1 MRWHCFP
8 VCLAFFLALH
18 AMAASA
24 DGSRDT
30 VRTDQTTIGERFID
44 RAYQVVKKFSQVDTN
59 YIERQHYDYTFMI
72 QSTTTYES
80 YTMGTSDNQV
90 IELSPD
96 LSVKV
101 GPYVGWRWVFLGY
114 TLDLTHVSNG
124 HRKHD
129 VTASFY
135 SNQVGVDLF
144 YRTLGSGF
152 KIRKMKMGHGINTAP
167 MRDVPF
173 NGFEASVKGFNL
185 YYIFNH
191 RRFSYPAAF
200 SQSTNQRRSCGSWLA
215 GFSFTKHDIHFDHDE
230 MARLLRNRVG
240 EHAVVVHD
248 SILSPGKT
256 HYTDISLSAGYAY
269 NWVFAHNWLAAI
281 SFSAALGYKRS
292 SGTSLRERISWKD
305 FTVKNYNL
313 DGIGRMAIVWNNTRW
328 YAGMNGVMH
337 TYRYRKSRFSANSVF
352 GNFNLYVGMN
362 FGKRR

>member
-1 MRWHCFP
+1 MRWHCFS

-59 YIERQHYDYTFMI
+59 YIERQHYDYTFMM

-80 YTMGTSDNQV
+80 YTMGTSDNQI

-129 VTASFY
+129 EC
-135 SNQVGVDLF
+135 
-144 YRTLGSGF
+144 
-152 KIRKMKMGHGINTAP
+152 RKQPDFQIV
-167 MRDVPF
+167 MRF
-173 NGFEASVKGFNL
+173 LNEIHAAHM
-185 YYIFNH
+185 IFNH

-215 GFSFTKHDIHFDHDE
+215 GFSVTKHDIHFDHDE

-248 SILSPGKT
+248 SILSPDKT

-305 FTVKNYNL
+305 FTVKNYNM